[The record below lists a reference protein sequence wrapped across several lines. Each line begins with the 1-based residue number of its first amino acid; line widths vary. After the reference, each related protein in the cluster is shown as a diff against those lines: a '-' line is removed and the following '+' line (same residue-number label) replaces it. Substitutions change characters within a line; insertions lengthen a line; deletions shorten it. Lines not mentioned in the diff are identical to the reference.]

1 MKLKRFWGAV
11 AVLLLLSLASVW
23 NEGCYRS
30 ISSRMDACLRE
41 AVALVR
47 EGELEEGMRQMEAFE
62 RQANGLLPFLNMTTS
77 HHEVDELMLV
87 LSRSMACLE
96 LALSSPRSAGCSRCP
111 RCTRTPRCPTL

>member
-1 MKLKRFWGAV
+1 MKLKGFWGAV

-62 RQANGLLPFLNMTTS
+62 RQANGLLPFLNMTTRP
-77 HHEVDELMLV
+77 EGRGVF
-87 LSRSMACLE
+87 CK
-96 LALSSPRSAGCSRCP
+96 
-111 RCTRTPRCPTL
+111 